1 MITAIRPF
9 VPFLS
14 FVPNLPINAHGI
26 GWALLGHQCSN
37 GKIKP
42 IINNTQPLA
51 TVKAFGYSVA
61 VAANSATGCASPDH
75 KGAQRRVSGFFVPTL
90 WWAVRGRPFGL
101 PVPFVPVL
109 HTCAQFATHHVQVIR
124 RTPKIQ
130 RSSKMKTLTLP
141 IAAKIKRN
149 RIAAHKAMAAAA
161 LRADSSLNV
170 RLARYNNHMNKAR
183 AIAGGAL

>member
-1 MITAIRPF
+1 MITFIRLF
-9 VPFLS
+9 VPRCPFLS
-14 FVPNLPINAHGI
+14 ITPLYRVA
-26 GWALLGHQCSN
+26 ALGLQCLGSEH
-37 GKIKP
+37 KP
-42 IINNTQPLA
+42 TIANKSLA
-51 TVKAFGYSVA
+51 ANKVFGYSVA

-75 KGAQRRVSGFFVPTL
+75 KGAQRRESGFFVPTL

-109 HTCAQFATHHVQVIR
+109 HTCAQFATHHVQVIW

-130 RSSKMKTLTLP
+130 RSSTMKTLTLP
-141 IAAKIKRN
+141 IAAKIKRG
-149 RIAAHKAMAAAA
+149 RIAAHKKMAYAA

-170 RLARYNNHMNKAR
+170 RLARYNNHMSKAR